1 MARSTSITTSIEPM
15 SAPRGGFL
23 VVLSDVK
30 YEYERDYLEWLTTE
44 HAQERLDIPGF
55 LGVRIFRRIVAGG
68 RRYFIWYRLENG
80 DIVDSPAYLDRLN
93 HPTPWSRRIMPRLEN
108 FGRGGGVVV
117 TAAGVSAA
125 EEIFVAELKEA
136 SGTADALVSTMKSEP
151 GIAAVQLLVTDEQK
165 SNVRTSERALRSGD
179 SGFAGLLVIESS
191 DSRAL
196 ERVRTRLAPSGTQV
210 SGSLINGFYRQ
221 MFSLERS

>member
-44 HAQERLDIPGF
+44 HAQERLAIPGF
-55 LGVRIFRRIVAGG
+55 LGVRIFRRQLPGAY
-68 RRYFIWYRLENG
+68 RYFIWYRLENS
-80 DIVDSPAYLDRLN
+80 DIVDSPAYLERLN

-108 FGRGGGVVV
+108 FARGGGVV
-117 TAAGVSAA
+117 AASEGNSAG
-125 EEIFVAELKEA
+125 EVIQVAELKDA
-136 SGTADALVSTMKSEP
+136 SGVENVLASLVKSEP

-165 SNVRTSERALRSGD
+165 SSVRTSERALRSGD

-210 SGSLINGFYRQ
+210 SGSLINGVYRQ
-221 MFSLERS
+221 VFSLERG